1 MEKEQNNLAGR
12 IAGARKVAG
21 LSRLQ
26 LAETLGV
33 EGSAVGNWET
43 GYREPRG
50 VDTLVR
56 LAEALGC
63 TLDWLCAGN
72 DQV

>member
-1 MEKEQNNLAGR
+1 MDKNISGR
-12 IAGARKVAG
+12 ITGARGVLG
-21 LSRLQ
+21 LTQGQ
-26 LAETLGV
+26 LALRLGV
-33 EGSAVGNWET
+33 SRQAVNQWES
-43 GYREPRG
+43 GAREPRG

-72 DQV
+72 DTV